1 MPNMITSPDEMIF
14 IAAGSSL
21 PFNRID
27 SQQLVLDAFF
37 ALGRLIRIKRV
48 SSLYATPAWPD
59 PSDPPFVNA
68 VAAVETGLSPKALL
82 EALHAIEAG
91 FGRKRDERNAP
102 RTLDLDLLAYGRLR
116 QTDKGGLILPHPRM
130 ESREFVLAPLCDIA
144 PSWRHPVTGRSARAL
159 LDSLPTRQA
168 QKITQTPEKSPAP

>member
-1 MPNMITSPDEMIF
+1 MLNMTNSLDEMIF

-37 ALGRLIRIKRV
+37 ALGRLVCIKRV
-48 SSLYATPAWPD
+48 SALYETPAWPD

-68 VAAVETGLSPKALL
+68 VAAVETGLTPEALL

-102 RTLDLDLLAYGRLR
+102 RTLDLDLLAYGRLS
-116 QTDKGGLILPHPRM
+116 QTDEAGLTLPHPRM

-144 PSWRHPVTGRSARAL
+144 PDWRHPVTGRTAQEL
-159 LDSLPTRQA
+159 LNSLPDHQA
-168 QKITQTPEKSPAP
+168 RKITQNPEKSPAL

>member
-1 MPNMITSPDEMIF
+1 MLNMISSRDEMIL

-37 ALGRLIRIKRV
+37 ALGRLTSIKCV
-48 SSLYATPAWPD
+48 SALFETPAWPD

-68 VAAVETGLSPKALL
+68 VAAIETELSPRALL
-82 EALHAIEAG
+82 EALHAIEAA
-91 FGRKRDERNAP
+91 FGRKRGQQNAP

-116 QTDKGGLILPHPRM
+116 QTDPSGLILPHPRM

-144 PSWRHPVTGRSARAL
+144 PDWRHPVTGRTARELLQGLPDHQAL
-159 LDSLPTRQA
+159 
-168 QKITQTPEKSPAP
+168 KIAPKAEKSPA